1 MRSPFGWFEGHM
13 VRWFA
18 GPGSPALVED
28 TQHLGYIQSKSGEN
42 HLDALMYL
50 YNRLSIV
57 DAKANTLLAVNV
69 LSLGIV
75 TFIATVSQKVGVK
88 AHPLIKIPA
97 LAAVVT
103 GSLAILLAL
112 ATSRLQFDHVTATHP
127 EATYLD
133 DFLTVTIAR
142 VKMLAAAR
150 LFTSLSFAL
159 YAVFLIVSIVVQ

>member
-1 MRSPFGWFEGHM
+1 MRSPFGWFEGRM
-13 VRWFA
+13 EQWFA
-18 GPGSPALVED
+18 APGSQALLED
-28 TQHLGYIQSKSGEN
+28 SQHLAYIQQAAGEG
-42 HLDALMYL
+42 HLDAVMYL

-69 LSLGIV
+69 MSLGIV

-88 AHPLIKIPA
+88 AHPLIKFPA

-112 ATSRLQFDHVTATHP
+112 ATSRLKFDRVTATHP
-127 EATYLD
+127 EATYLT

-150 LFTSLSFAL
+150 LFTTLSFAL
-159 YAVFLIVSIVVQ
+159 YAVFLCVLIVVQ